1 MPKYPINFKD
11 CTYSKLWDSKE
22 GQDLLVQILNDPE
35 LIRANFN
42 FWRTKFAIDPNET
55 PTDADGTAV
64 FKSELRD
71 IRKSTMLDWR
81 APLGDSYQAEKG
93 GVSRY
98 TGVIPDFIARG
109 TVEKATE
116 RAYRE
121 EKYRANYGN
130 DTSLILDYAEEV
142 QLKVDAA
149 DQTLSHLSAMLLS
162 TGMTKYDAGEGIK
175 GLIYESA
182 VPATNFLKA
191 GAKVWTAADCNLLSQ
206 MRDLEKKIRES
217 LGMETAS
224 FQWEVPYD
232 IFHNVILKN
241 KEVIEWIKNWRYVND
256 RTYVESVGANETMFR
271 EAIADFE
278 GLSPIVIVAEK
289 QRNGATM
296 VSGWKSGRVV
306 FRPTG
311 FAGLVRHTSPQDEK
325 LYKDY
330 GASNITRV
338 FAKGPNGLYTIM
350 NTTLDN
356 GNLKEWHID
365 LMMSAIPSLDEFLYH
380 FIIDTTTA
388 D

>member
-1 MPKYPINFKD
+1 
-11 CTYSKLWDSKE
+11 
-22 GQDLLVQILNDPE
+22 
-35 LIRANFN
+35 
-42 FWRTKFAIDPNET
+42 
-55 PTDADGTAV
+55 
-64 FKSELRD
+64 
-71 IRKSTMLDWR
+71 
-81 APLGDSYQAEKG
+81 
-93 GVSRY
+93 
-98 TGVIPDFIARG
+98 
-109 TVEKATE
+109 
-116 RAYRE
+116 
-121 EKYRANYGN
+121 
-130 DTSLILDYAEEV
+130 
-142 QLKVDAA
+142 
-149 DQTLSHLSAMLLS
+149 
-162 TGMTKYDAGEGIK
+162 
-175 GLIYESA
+175 
-182 VPATNFLKA
+182 
-191 GAKVWTAADCNLLSQ
+191 
-206 MRDLEKKIRES
+206 
-217 LGMETAS
+217 
-224 FQWEVPYD
+224 
-232 IFHNVILKN
+232 
-241 KEVIEWIKNWRYVND
+241 
-256 RTYVESVGANETMFR
+256 MFR

-388 D
+388 DA

>member
-1 MPKYPINFKD
+1 MNFKD

-22 GQDLLVQILNDPE
+22 GQSILVQVLNDPE

-55 PTDADGTAV
+55 PTDADGVAV

-71 IRKSTMLDWR
+71 IRNSTMLDWR
-81 APLGDSYQAEKG
+81 APLGDSYQMEKG
-93 GVSRY
+93 GQHRY

-121 EKYRANYGN
+121 EKFKANYGN

-162 TGMTKYDAGEGIK
+162 TGATKYEAGLGVK
-175 GLIYESA
+175 GLIYKA
-182 VPATNFLKA
+182 DVPEGNFLKA
-191 GAKVWTAADCNLLSQ
+191 GAKAWSDPACQLLTQMKDLEQEIREGLNMTTAA
-206 MRDLEKKIRES
+206 
-217 LGMETAS
+217 
-224 FQWEVPYD
+224 FQWEIPYD
-232 IFHNVILKN
+232 IFHNVVLKN
-241 KEVIEWIKNWRYVND
+241 AQVIEWIK
-256 RTYVESVGANETMFR
+256 TYREVMEKPYLASLGVTESMFR
-271 EAIADFE
+271 EAIASFE
-278 GLSPIVIVAEK
+278 GLSPIVVISEK
-289 QRNGATM
+289 QRDRDVM
-296 VSGWKSGRVV
+296 VNGWKQGVVV
-306 FRPTG
+306 FRPAG
-311 FAGLVRHTSPQDEK
+311 MAGLIRHTTPQDEK
-325 LYKDY
+325 LYKEF

-338 FAKGPNGLYTIM
+338 FSKGANGLYTVM

-365 LMMSAIPSLDEFLYH
+365 LMMSAVPSLDEFLYH

-388 D
+388 NS

>member
-1 MPKYPINFKD
+1 M
-11 CTYSKLWDSKE
+11 
-22 GQDLLVQILNDPE
+22 
-35 LIRANFN
+35 
-42 FWRTKFAIDPNET
+42 
-55 PTDADGTAV
+55 
-64 FKSELRD
+64 
-71 IRKSTMLDWR
+71 
-81 APLGDSYQAEKG
+81 
-93 GVSRY
+93 
-98 TGVIPDFIARG
+98 
-109 TVEKATE
+109 
-116 RAYRE
+116 
-121 EKYRANYGN
+121 
-130 DTSLILDYAEEV
+130 
-142 QLKVDAA
+142 
-149 DQTLSHLSAMLLS
+149 
-162 TGMTKYDAGEGIK
+162 
-175 GLIYESA
+175 
-182 VPATNFLKA
+182 
-191 GAKVWTAADCNLLSQ
+191 
-206 MRDLEKKIRES
+206 
-217 LGMETAS
+217 
-224 FQWEVPYD
+224 
-232 IFHNVILKN
+232 
-241 KEVIEWIKNWRYVND
+241 ND

-388 D
+388 DA